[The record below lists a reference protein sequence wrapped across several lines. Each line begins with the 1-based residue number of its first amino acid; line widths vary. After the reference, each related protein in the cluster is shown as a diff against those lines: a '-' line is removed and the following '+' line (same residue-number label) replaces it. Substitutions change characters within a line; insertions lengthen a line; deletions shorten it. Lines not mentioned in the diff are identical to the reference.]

1 MINFEAAKRAYTNR
15 FTMEHVPTWALKRP
29 CDCGGTAMWFYAPQY
44 RTDREWFE
52 NTVFPPNQMCH
63 DTDCFSTNPSWPLG
77 KQLSA
82 PYRRIP

>member
-1 MINFEAAKRAYTNR
+1 
-15 FTMEHVPTWALKRP
+15 
-29 CDCGGTAMWFYAPQY
+29 MWFYAPQY

-63 DTDCFSTNPSWPLG
+63 GTDCFSTNPSWPLG